1 MILYMRSNGHFG
13 GVALKA
19 LGKPGVVLRAPEIS
33 NVKKIRMIFF
43 CKTNS
48 FTLSCVH

>member
-33 NVKKIRMIFF
+33 NVKKIRMIFVTASESP
-43 CKTNS
+43 KRG
-48 FTLSCVH
+48 